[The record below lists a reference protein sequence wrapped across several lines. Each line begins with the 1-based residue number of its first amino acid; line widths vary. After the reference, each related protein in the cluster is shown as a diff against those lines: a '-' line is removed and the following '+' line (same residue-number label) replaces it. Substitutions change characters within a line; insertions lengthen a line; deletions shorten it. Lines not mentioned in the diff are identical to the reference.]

1 MHLFNIIEIFN
12 KFKIFE
18 YHRIQNFSNNV
29 DLRKQ
34 DFLSQEKISHRSH
47 FVNKDV
53 SQSWF
58 NKMILIICYLL
69 INISAVG
76 LDTSS
81 SIDLQAY
88 TNWDACPLL

>member
-1 MHLFNIIEIFN
+1 MRKDCDKEINRVISALMVTSNQNHQIMHLFNIIEIFN

-53 SQSWF
+53 SQS
-58 NKMILIICYLL
+58 
-69 INISAVG
+69 
-76 LDTSS
+76 
-81 SIDLQAY
+81 
-88 TNWDACPLL
+88 